1 MKRALQKQIL
11 ATDQSVRAWNSISRN
26 DLHMTSEGFR
36 PSFLVHR
43 LACTIAELEELLAV
57 HQSLW
62 PHDLTWREDYYESLS
77 NIISPSD
84 VLQFGS
90 VVAEEERPNP
100 VLANSQDI
108 RELFEFFCQIR
119 KSILYSSSTSG
130 EFDAFYGIREA
141 VNTSMESIKRL
152 NRSKRVVF
160 ERVLTSFLNNSFL
173 SSNIQIKDG
182 QLLSERYWP
191 LFKALHLL
199 RGESV
204 VKNEKI
210 QDILKETNIK
220 PETQD
225 RVGKLI
231 DDLQRVHSDYDINQ
245 IQDILA
251 SGGRLFPGMGQDGS
265 IVVIPRDSPG
275 HCAPIIL
282 AIAKGRDRR
291 SRFGLPN
298 VMREIRAH
306 LIHCFEIAEVVVLL
320 TDQWDPQVM
329 KESEND
335 FSAYSSRSIGQKVLI
350 PLVSWKRQFTPYIW
364 P

>member
-1 MKRALQKQIL
+1 MKRALQEQIL
-11 ATDQSVRAWNSISRN
+11 ATEQSVLAWTSISRN
-26 DLHMTSEGFR
+26 DLQMMSEGFR

-43 LACTIAELEELLAV
+43 LACSLAELRELLAV

-62 PHDLTWREDYYESLS
+62 PHDLTWRENYYESLS
-77 NIISPSD
+77 NIISPIE
-84 VLQFGS
+84 VLQIGS
-90 VVAEEERPNP
+90 EVAEEERPNP
-100 VLANSQDI
+100 SLANSQDI

-119 KSILYSSSTSG
+119 KSILYSSGTSG
-130 EFDAFYGIREA
+130 EFDAFYGIEDA

-152 NRSKRVVF
+152 NRSKKVVF

-182 QLLSERYWP
+182 QVLSERYWP

-204 VKNEKI
+204 VDNEKI

-225 RVGKLI
+225 RVRKLI
-231 DDLQRVHSDYDINQ
+231 YDLQRVHSDYDINQ

-251 SGGRLFPGMGQDGS
+251 SGGQLFPGMGQDGS
-265 IVVIPRDSPG
+265 IVVIPGDSPG
-275 HCAPIIL
+275 HCAPIII

-298 VMREIRAH
+298 VMREVRAH
-306 LIHCFEIAEVVVLL
+306 LINCFEIAEVVLLL
-320 TDQWDPQVM
+320 TDQWDPQIM
-329 KESEND
+329 KESEYD
-335 FSAYSSRSIGQKVLI
+335 FSAYSSRSIRQKVLI
-350 PLVSWKRQFTPYIW
+350 PLVSWKRQFTPYSW